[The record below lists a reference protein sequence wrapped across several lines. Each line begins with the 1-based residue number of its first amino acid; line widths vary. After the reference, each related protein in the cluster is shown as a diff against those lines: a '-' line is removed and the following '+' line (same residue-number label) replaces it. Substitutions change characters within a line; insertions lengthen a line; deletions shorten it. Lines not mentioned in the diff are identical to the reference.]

1 MSKSEI
7 LSARSCYN
15 YYPAVLHHNDGMGWI
30 IEYYILNPVAECFER
45 KRMRLNSLRKRYR
58 TTAEFRTAANEVVC
72 TINTKLAGGWSPFGE
87 SANTRLYEKM
97 DDVLDRYI
105 KEKERELK
113 PDTLRSYKSFC
124 NIFKKWLQETLP
136 GCRCSL
142 FTKVHAVQY
151 MDWYYDE
158 HSSHPRTFNNH
169 LKLANAFFS
178 WAVEK
183 CYTKESPF
191 AHIRPKKQVEKRR
204 TLVPSDYR
212 AQVKQYF
219 MENRPEMVMVS
230 ELVYFSFIRP
240 KEITRIK
247 VNMLRLSELRIE
259 LPGTIT
265 KNGHMRSA
273 PLSKELCYMLAEHV
287 KTARP
292 DDYLFGDYW
301 SPSDKPSTT
310 KMFWFHW
317 DKMRKAINLPETMQ
331 LYSLRDTGFFDKIK
345 SGIDPL
351 TVMQAADHHDLAMT
365 TRYANHYDPNMV
377 RIISEDSPDF

>member
-1 MSKSEI
+1 MSVSEH
-7 LSARSCYN
+7 LRFNYN
-15 YYPAVLHHNDGMGWI
+15 YQPAVLHHNGGMDWM
-30 IEYYILNPVAECFER
+30 IEYYILNPVSECFER

-58 TTAEFRTAANEVVC
+58 TIAEFRAAANEIVC

-97 DDVLDRYI
+97 DDVLQKYI
-105 KEKERELK
+105 DEKERELK
-113 PDTLRSYKSFC
+113 ADTLRSYKSFK
-124 NIFKKWLQETLP
+124 NIFQEYLAEKMP

-151 MDWYYDE
+151 MDWYTDT

-178 WAVEK
+178 WAIEK

-191 AHIRPKKQVEKRR
+191 AHIRPKKVGEKSR
-204 TLVPSDYR
+204 TLVPADYR
-212 AQVKQYF
+212 VKVRQYF
-219 MENRPEMVMVS
+219 EDRCPAMVIVS

-240 KEITRIK
+240 KEITRLK
-247 VNMLRLSELRIE
+247 VNMLHLSEKRIE

-265 KNGHMRSA
+265 KNGNRRSA
-273 PLSKELCYMLAEHV
+273 PLSQELCERLAQHV
-287 KTARP
+287 QYSDP
-292 DDYLFGDYW
+292 SDYLIGERW
-301 SPSDKPSTT
+301 TPSAKAATT
-310 KMFWFHW
+310 KMFWLRW
-317 DKMRKAINLPETMQ
+317 DKMRGDLELPETMQ

>member
-1 MSKSEI
+1 MPTSEI
-7 LSARSCYN
+7 LSAKSCYN

-30 IEYYILNPVAECFER
+30 IEYYILNPVAESFER
-45 KRMRLNSLRKRYR
+45 KRMRLNSMRKRYR
-58 TTAEFRTAANEVVC
+58 TTSEFRVAANEIVC

-97 DDVLDRYI
+97 TDVLDRYI

-113 PDTLRSYKSFC
+113 PDTLRSYKSFS
-124 NIFKKWLQETLP
+124 NIFKEWLNEKLP

-151 MDWYYDE
+151 MDWYYDT

-191 AHIRPKKQVEKRR
+191 ANIRPKKQVEKRR
-204 TLVPSDYR
+204 TLVPADYR
-212 AQVKQYF
+212 AKVRKYF
-219 MENRPEMVMVS
+219 MDNRPEMVIVA
-230 ELVYFSFIRP
+230 ELVYFSFLRP
-240 KEITRIK
+240 KEITRLK
-247 VNMLRLSELRIE
+247 VNMLRLSEMRIE

-273 PLSKELCYMLAEHV
+273 PLSKELVMQLAEHV
-287 KTARP
+287 KYAKQ
-292 DDYLFGDYW
+292 DEYLFGDYW
-301 SPSDKPSTT
+301 SPSEKPSTT
-310 KMFWFHW
+310 KMFWFWW
-317 DKMRKAINLPETMQ
+317 DKMRKALEIPDTMQ

-377 RIISEDSPDF
+377 RIIAEDSPDF

>member
-1 MSKSEI
+1 MSVSEN
-7 LSARSCYN
+7 LRFNYN
-15 YYPAVLHHNDGMGWI
+15 YQPAVLHHSDGMGWM
-30 IEYYILNPVAECFER
+30 IEYYILNPVSESFER

-58 TTAEFRTAANEVVC
+58 TIAEFRAAANEIVC

-97 DDVLDRYI
+97 DDVLQKYI
-105 KEKERELK
+105 DEKERELK
-113 PDTLRSYKSFC
+113 ADTLRSYKSFK
-124 NIFKKWLQETLP
+124 NIFQEYLAEKMP

-151 MDWYYDE
+151 MDWYTDT

-178 WAVEK
+178 WAIEK

-191 AHIRPKKQVEKRR
+191 AHIRPKKVGEKSR
-204 TLVPSDYR
+204 TLVPADYR
-212 AQVKQYF
+212 VKVRQYF
-219 MENRPEMVMVS
+219 EDRCPAMVIVS

-247 VNMLRLSELRIE
+247 VNMLHLSEKRIE

-265 KNGHMRSA
+265 KNGNRRSA
-273 PLSKELCYMLAEHV
+273 PLSQELCERLAQHV
-287 KTARP
+287 QYSDP
-292 DDYLFGDYW
+292 SDYLIGERW
-301 SPSDKPSTT
+301 TPSSKAATT
-310 KMFWFHW
+310 KMFWLRW
-317 DKMRKAINLPETMQ
+317 DKMRGDLELPETMQ

>member
-1 MSKSEI
+1 MPTSEI
-7 LSARSCYN
+7 LSAKSCYN

-30 IEYYILNPVAECFER
+30 IEYYILNPVAESFER
-45 KRMRLNSLRKRYR
+45 KRMRLNSMRKRYR
-58 TTAEFRTAANEVVC
+58 TTSEFRVAANEIVC

-97 DDVLDRYI
+97 TDVLDRYI

-113 PDTLRSYKSFC
+113 PDTLRSYKSFS
-124 NIFKKWLQETLP
+124 NIFKEWLNEKLP

-151 MDWYYDE
+151 MDWYYDT

-191 AHIRPKKQVEKRR
+191 ANIRPKKQVEKRR
-204 TLVPSDYR
+204 TLVPADYR
-212 AQVKQYF
+212 AKVRKYF
-219 MENRPEMVMVS
+219 MDNRPEMVIVA
-230 ELVYFSFIRP
+230 ELVYFSFLRP
-240 KEITRIK
+240 KEITRLK
-247 VNMLRLSELRIE
+247 VNMLRLSEMRIE

-273 PLSKELCYMLAEHV
+273 PLSKELVMQLAEHV
-287 KTARP
+287 KYAKQ

-301 SPSDKPSTT
+301 SPSEKPSTT
-310 KMFWFHW
+310 KMFWFWW
-317 DKMRKAINLPETMQ
+317 DKMRKALEIPDTMQ

-377 RIISEDSPDF
+377 RIIAEDSPDF